1 MSRTNT
7 RLLQAALRALRGT
20 RTDTLAAPLTG
31 GVGAIF
37 MLHHVTPHANEGF
50 APNRILSLTPGFLES
65 VVDQVR
71 EWGYDIVALDDI
83 PERIASAEG
92 RPPFVSFTFDDG
104 YRDNRDHAYPI
115 FRKRGL
121 PMAVYVPSDFADG
134 NGDLWWLALEGAIR
148 AAEHVS
154 CEVGGKLYDFAAR
167 NDKEKEIAFH
177 GLYWALRQVP
187 EDDARSIVSGLAQRA
202 GFDPSDLCRK
212 LVMSWDELRAFA
224 DDPLVT
230 IGAHTTGHYALAK
243 LPLQRAREEMADSVN
258 RVEAELGRPCRHFSY
273 PYGSDSAAGERE
285 FSLAR
290 ELGLRTAVTTR
301 KGLIRPGHATQLT
314 ALPRVSLNGDF
325 QELGF
330 VRTLL
335 SGLPFALM
343 DVCKQAS
350 RIGSLG
356 ITARS

>member
-7 RLLQAALRALRGT
+7 RLLQAALRALRRT

-37 MLHHVTPHANEGF
+37 MLHHVTPHTNEGF
-50 APNRILSLTPGFLES
+50 APNRILSLTPEFLES
-65 VVDQVR
+65 VVDEVR

-83 PERIASAEG
+83 PERIATAEG

-104 YRDNRDHAYPI
+104 YRDNRDYAYPI
-115 FRKRGL
+115 FKKRGL

-134 NGDLWWLALEGAIR
+134 IGDLWWLALEGAIR
-148 AAEHVS
+148 MADRVS
-154 CEVGGKLYDFAAR
+154 CKIGGRAYDFR
-167 NDKEKEIAFH
+167 TRKDSEKEAAFH
-177 GLYWALRQVP
+177 SLYWALRQVP
-187 EDDARSIVSGLAQRA
+187 EDDARAIVSGLARNA
-202 GFDPSDLCRK
+202 GFDTSDLCRK

-224 DDPLVT
+224 ADPLVT

-243 LPLQRAREEMADSVN
+243 LPLQRAREEMADSIK
-258 RVEAELGRPCRHFSY
+258 RVETELGRPCRHFSY

-285 FSLAR
+285 FGLAR
-290 ELGLRTAVTTR
+290 ELGLQTAVTTR
-301 KGLIRPGHATQLT
+301 KGLLRPGHATQLT

-343 DVCKQAS
+343 EACKQAT

-356 ITARS
+356 FPARS